1 MRLPSRRSGLVGAGG
16 IALALVSVVIAT
28 ACTGVRTRR
37 TDLRDAVHEY
47 NTAVRWGHVQ
57 KASTFIP
64 SVKRAEF
71 VLRKRQAMARMQI
84 HEVSIRNVRLKE
96 NNEVALVLVQL
107 SFSVG
112 ADPII
117 RNHLVQQRWRYLN
130 TQWLLVSR
138 KRVETTATGRVPEP
152 GDLY

>member
-1 MRLPSRRSGLVGAGG
+1 MSQVLRSHRLHLLGA
-16 IALALVSVVIAT
+16 ALLALFVFG

-47 NTAVRWGHVQ
+47 NIAVRWGHVQ

-64 SVKRAEF
+64 ATKRAEF
-71 VLRKRQAMARMQI
+71 VVRKRQAMARMQI
-84 HEVSIRNVRLKE
+84 HEVSIRNVRLKS
-96 NNEVALVLVQL
+96 NNEIAVVLVQL
-107 SFSVG
+107 AFSVG

-117 RNHLVQQRWRYLN
+117 RNHLVEQRWRYVN
-130 TQWLLVSR
+130 TQWLLMSR
-138 KRVETTATGRVPEP
+138 KRVQASATARSPQP